1 MILFW
6 SGYLTVFLVLG
17 FLDAGWLSFSLNHI
31 YRPALGHLMAE
42 RPRMLP
48 ALLFYLVYPLG
59 VTALI
64 VLPSLHGL
72 GLHYALTR
80 GAILGLTAY
89 ATYNL
94 SSMASLRGWPAWIS
108 ALDIAWGTIVTC
120 ASSIV
125 TVFVLGRVG

>member
-1 MILFW
+1 MFW
-6 SGYLTVFLVLG
+6 SGYLTVFLVLA
-17 FLDAGWLSFSLNHI
+17 FLDAAWLSFTLNNL
-31 YRPALGHLMAE
+31 YRPALGHLMSE

-48 ALLFYLVYPLG
+48 AMLFYLVYPLG

-64 VLPSLHGL
+64 VQPSLQGL

-80 GAILGLTAY
+80 GAVLGLTAY

-94 SSMASLRGWPAWIS
+94 ASMASLRGWPAWIGV
-108 ALDIAWGTIVTC
+108 LDIAWGTVTTC

-125 TVFVLGRVG
+125 TVFVLERVG

>member
-1 MILFW
+1 MFW

-17 FLDAGWLSFSLNHI
+17 FLDAAWLSLTLNNL

-42 RPRMLP
+42 RPRTLP

-64 VLPSLHGL
+64 VLPSLQGL

-94 SSMASLRGWPAWIS
+94 ASMASLRGWPAWIS
-108 ALDIAWGTIVTC
+108 ALDIAWGMMTTC
-120 ASSIV
+120 VSSIV